1 RVVVSFDPPP
11 AGRIEPPQNLR
22 VNASQLN
29 TSNSTTPDPPAQNEA
44 GSDSPQLLG
53 FNIYRVVEPDENQP
67 MPTAE
72 DIVGN
77 PDNLVGS
84 LPSTSTTFTDIVST
98 SKGNNF
104 LYSATSF
111 YGTGTT
117 SRGSEPAGTQLP

>member
-1 RVVVSFDPPP
+1 
-11 AGRIEPPQNLR
+11 
-22 VNASQLN
+22 
-29 TSNSTTPDPPAQNEA
+29 
-44 GSDSPQLLG
+44 
-53 FNIYRVVEPDENQP
+53 EPDENQP

-84 LPSTSTTFTDIVST
+84 IPSTSTTFTDIVST

-117 SRGSEPAGTQLP
+117 SRGSEPAGTQLPVIKNPDFRKGTIFIEASGSFIKTGALLIIDGKEAFPLRNDETG